1 MISARN
7 RACGSGSIGPYL
19 GFTTLTPL
27 YWLLLALT
35 LLAYMLLT
43 QGVKTWL
50 IRRARLTAAMKFRL
64 ASAPRES
71 CHCS

>member
-1 MISARN
+1 MRSMISARN

-19 GFTTLTPL
+19 GFTTLPPL

-50 IRRARLTAAMKFRL
+50 IRRAWV
-64 ASAPRES
+64 
-71 CHCS
+71 